1 MLKPFFLGLALASSA
16 FATAPAFAAKP
27 PVFTEF
33 LSDVAV
39 GGYDAVSFFSATPQ
53 NGPMRGSDKF
63 EFAYKGAK
71 WRFSSAENLAKFQAE
86 PAKYAPQFGG
96 YCAWAVSQG
105 YTAKGDPKYWRVVD
119 GKLYLNYD
127 GNVQKRW
134 EADIPGFISKAHANW
149 PRVIQ

>member
-39 GGYDAVSFFSATPQ
+39 GGYDPVSYFDNKPT
-53 NGPMRGSDKF
+53 RGSETF
-63 EFAYKGAK
+63 EFAYNGAK
-71 WRFSSAENLAKFQAE
+71 WRFATAENLARFRAE

-105 YTAKGDPKYWRVVD
+105 YTAKGDPRFWRVVD

-127 GNVQKRW
+127 GAVQKRW
-134 EADIPGFISKAHANW
+134 ETDIPGFISKAQANW